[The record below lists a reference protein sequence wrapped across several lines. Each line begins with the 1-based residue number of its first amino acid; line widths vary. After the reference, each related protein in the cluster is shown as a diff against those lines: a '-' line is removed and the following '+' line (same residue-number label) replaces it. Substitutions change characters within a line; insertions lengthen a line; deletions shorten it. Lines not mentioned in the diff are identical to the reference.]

1 MSVSAETGAPAVAPT
16 RRANEC
22 PHCEHLGS
30 CISATPSQACG
41 CPHHDV
47 RRRMV
52 EQDVADILHDA
63 WAAAPDAEPINL
75 DHDAVAA
82 QVMDAAD
89 VQDADALRAALQLVQ
104 SSYDETTL
112 GDIADRVLIYTVQK
126 GWSGAC
132 KVRARPPQRH
142 SALPCY
148 NVTLTC
154 ARSTCACSVHA
165 PAVQHLSVMQN
176 WLTAHAAPY
185 GRRVSLRRCGA
196 ALHRVQ
202 RGHQRARR

>member
-1 MSVSAETGAPAVAPT
+1 
-16 RRANEC
+16 
-22 PHCEHLGS
+22 
-30 CISATPSQACG
+30 
-41 CPHHDV
+41 
-47 RRRMV
+47 MV

-142 SALPCY
+142 IALSSY

-154 ARSTCACSVHA
+154 ARSTCACLVHT
-165 PAVQHLSVMQN
+165 PAVQHLSVM
-176 WLTAHAAPY
+176 
-185 GRRVSLRRCGA
+185 
-196 ALHRVQ
+196 
-202 RGHQRARR
+202 